1 MFIFSLVELSWLV
14 EMTGNAGGRRIA
26 KIKCDPNNLA
36 DRLVKRAVPTK
47 RQKNYVGEQKM
58 KGFSVVE
65 N

>member
-47 RQKNYVGEQKM
+47 RLKNTL
-58 KGFSVVE
+58 E
-65 N
+65 NKK